1 MALKEPWVVS
11 ASTLHANNSLISALR
26 PWGAF
31 ATVWIHPRCGM
42 GPLVVRLGIKV
53 LSRQTWLTLALTQR
67 SHSLRYPKPWGAT
80 LVIGHRLADNPT
92 AEDILGLHR
101 NERSCLS
108 CNPQFRTL
116 LNLGSTPTSPLVT
129 VPASV
134 NATNHEHRVLAIA

>member
-1 MALKEPWVVS
+1 MRNGTLDGSIGDQGALPSDVADSCINPAKPQFEVPE
-11 ASTLHANNSLISALR
+11 AL
-26 PWGAF
+26 
-31 ATVWIHPRCGM
+31 
-42 GPLVVRLGIKV
+42 
-53 LSRQTWLTLALTQR
+53 
-67 SHSLRYPKPWGAT
+67 GAT